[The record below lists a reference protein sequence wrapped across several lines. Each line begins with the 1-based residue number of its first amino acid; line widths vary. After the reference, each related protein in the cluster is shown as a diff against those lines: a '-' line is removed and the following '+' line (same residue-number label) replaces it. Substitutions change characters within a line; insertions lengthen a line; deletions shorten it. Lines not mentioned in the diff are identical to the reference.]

1 MINFLLPFCAF
12 TSAISARAM
21 DPLVS
26 SLAQDFGISL
36 TAAAVVITLYALPY
50 SFGQPILGPLGDHY
64 GKIRILKTCL
74 WVQCVSLVIV
84 ALAPSFDVLLAGRFI
99 GGIASGGLMPMALAI
114 VADKVP
120 PAQRQ
125 TAIARNV
132 TGSLSGL
139 ILAASAAGLLA
150 VWFNWR
156 AIFGI
161 ATAISLT
168 AAILSA
174 IYLKETVVAT
184 RHIRFSDALASY
196 REIVT
201 KRRAW
206 ICFSAVALEGIALF
220 GMFPF
225 IAPVLQMRGVGGP
238 AEAGFMITAC
248 GIGSLVFTLIVRR
261 LLRIA
266 TRYQLMIAG
275 GALAM
280 MAPLAL
286 GLAVPLPWLA
296 IFFATSGFGYMMVH
310 NSIHA
315 EVSELTTTARTSAFA
330 LHSCAF
336 FTGQA
341 IGPLVFAFGMQ
352 AITASGILFVFAA
365 ILLLIGPTISVLL
378 RRAYA
383 TGSGALVH

>member
-26 SLAQDFGISL
+26 SLAHDFGISL
-36 TAAAVVITLYALPY
+36 TAAAVVVTLYALPY

-84 ALAPSFDVLLAGRFI
+84 ALAPSFNVLLAGRFI
-99 GGIASGGLMPMALAI
+99 GGIASGGLMPMA
-114 VADKVP
+114 ADKVP
-120 PAQRQ
+120 AAQRQ

-174 IYLKETVVAT
+174 IYLRETVVAT

-225 IAPVLQMRGVGGP
+225 IAPVLQMRREGGP

-266 TRYQLMIAG
+266 SRYQLMIAG

-280 MAPLAL
+280 TGPLAL
-286 GLAVPLPWLA
+286 GLAVPLPWLGV
-296 IFFATSGFGYMMVH
+296 FFAASGFGYMMVH

-315 EVSELTTTARTSAFA
+315 EVAELTTTARTSAFA
-330 LHSCAF
+330 LHSAAF

-341 IGPLVFAFGMQ
+341 IGPLVFAFGMG
-352 AITASGILFVFAA
+352 AITASGMLYVFAA